1 MSFSSELESIQPGK
15 RKAFSFSRI
24 QAIAWNTL
32 TELVRLKV
40 FYFLLL
46 FALVIIGSSLF
57 MIQFT
62 FQQEFQVLKDAS
74 LGAMTIFTSLLAIL
88 ATANLLPKDIEDR
101 TLYTI
106 LAKPVPRFEYLLGKL
121 LGVFFLLLISVF
133 CMSVVFVVVLWL
145 RQTTVLA
152 EVHREFASSPE
163 DLAVKVREVRAAGLT
178 ASIFQGVG
186 LIYIKACLLASLTLL
201 ISTFA
206 TSAIFTT
213 IVAVVV
219 YFIGHLQS
227 TAREYWLAGGD
238 VGWGTRVFTAL
249 ISLVFPD
256 LQLFN
261 LVDDIVAGNPV
272 AAALFLRTCG
282 LGLLY
287 IIFYTLAAQFI
298 FVKKEL

>member
-1 MSFSSELESIQPGK
+1 MK
-15 RKAFSFSRI
+15 RKRFSFSRV

-121 LGVFFLLLISVF
+121 AGVFLLLLISVA
-133 CMSVVFVVVLWL
+133 CMSVVFVAVLWL

-152 EVHREFASSPE
+152 AVAQQFANSPE
-163 DLAVKVREVRAAGLT
+163 DLAVKVREVKAAGLT
-178 ASIFQGVG
+178 PTLFQGVA
-186 LIYIKACLLASLTLL
+186 LIYVKACLLGALTLL

-213 IVAVVV
+213 IVSVVV

-227 TAREYWLAGGD
+227 TARDYWLAGGD
-238 VGWGTRVFTAL
+238 ASWVTRVFTAL
-249 ISLVFPD
+249 LALIFPD

-261 LVDDIVAGNPV
+261 LVDDIVAGNAV
-272 AAALFLRTCG
+272 ATALFLKTIGIG
-282 LGLLY
+282 LIY
-287 IIFYTLAAQFI
+287 VIFYTLAAQFI

>member
-1 MSFSSELESIQPGK
+1 MSDSLTKKRPWFSAA
-15 RKAFSFSRI
+15 RVW
-24 QAIAWNTL
+24 AISGNTL

-74 LGAMTIFTSLLAIL
+74 LGAMSIFTSLLAIL

-106 LAKPVPRFEYLLGKL
+106 LAKPVPRFEYLLGKIC
-121 LGVFFLLLISVF
+121 GVFLLLLISVV
-133 CMSVVFVVVLWL
+133 CMSVVFVIVLWL
-145 RQTTVLA
+145 RQSSVLA
-152 EVHREFASSPE
+152 DVQREFAASPE
-163 DLAVKVREVRAAGLT
+163 DLAIKIREVKAAGLT

-201 ISTFA
+201 VSTFA

-213 IVAVVV
+213 IVSVVI

-227 TAREYWLAGGD
+227 TAREYWLAGENIS
-238 VGWGTRVFTAL
+238 WLTRIFTAL
-249 ISLVFPD
+249 LALAFPD

-272 AAALFLRTCG
+272 AMILFLKTCG
-282 LGLLY
+282 LGCLY
-287 IIFYTLAAQFI
+287 ILFYILAAQFV

>member
-1 MSFSSELESIQPGK
+1 MTSELHTTQAA
-15 RKAFSFSRI
+15 RRRAFSPLRV

-32 TELVRLKV
+32 TELIRLKV

-57 MIQFT
+57 MVQFT

-121 LGVFFLLLISVF
+121 FGVFTLLLISVL
-133 CMSVVFVVVLWL
+133 CMSVVFIAVLWL
-145 RQTTVLA
+145 RQSTVLA
-152 EVHREFASSPE
+152 NVRVEFAQSPE
-163 DLAVKVREVRAAGLT
+163 DLAVKIREVQAAGLT
-178 ASIFQGVG
+178 PSIFQGVT
-186 LIYIKACLLASLTLL
+186 LIYLKACLLAALTLL
-201 ISTFA
+201 VSTFA

-213 IVAVVV
+213 IVSVVV
-219 YFIGHLQS
+219 YFIGHLQA
-227 TAREYWLAGGD
+227 TAREYWLAGGN
-238 VGWGTRVFTAL
+238 VGWATRIFTAL
-249 ISLVFPD
+249 ISLLFPD

-272 AAALFLRTCG
+272 ATALFLKTCG
-282 LGLLY
+282 LGCLY
-287 IIFYTLAAQFI
+287 VVFYTLAAQFI
-298 FVKKEL
+298 FAKKEL

>member
-1 MSFSSELESIQPGK
+1 MTTTTPRK
-15 RKAFSFSRI
+15 RKFFSFSRV

-106 LAKPVPRFEYLLGKL
+106 LAKPVPRFEYLVGKL
-121 LGVFFLLLISVF
+121 LGVFLLLLISVI
-133 CMSVVFVVVLWL
+133 CMSLVFVVVLWL

-152 EVHREFASSPE
+152 QVQAEFARSPE
-163 DLAVKVREVRAAGLT
+163 DLVVKVREVRAAGLT
-178 ASIFQGVG
+178 PAIFEGVT

-206 TSAIFTT
+206 SSAIFST

-227 TAREYWLAGGD
+227 TAREYWLAD
-238 VGWGTRVFTAL
+238 RNVTWLTRVFTAL
-249 ISLVFPD
+249 VSLIFPD

-272 AAALFLRTCG
+272 ATALFLKTCG
-282 LGLLY
+282 LGCLY
-287 IIFYTLAAQFI
+287 ILFYTLAAQFI

>member
-1 MSFSSELESIQPGK
+1 MTHAMFAK
-15 RKAFSFSRI
+15 RKAFSFSRV

-133 CMSVVFVVVLWL
+133 CMSIVFVVVLWL

-152 EVHREFASSPE
+152 QVGQEFSQSPE
-163 DLAVKVREVRAAGLT
+163 DLAVKVREVKAAGLT

-201 ISTFA
+201 VSTFA

-227 TAREYWLAGGD
+227 TAREYWLAGGN
-238 VGWGTRVFTAL
+238 VSWATRIFTAL

-272 AAALFLRTCG
+272 AVGLFLKTCG
-282 LGLLY
+282 LGCLY

>member
-1 MSFSSELESIQPGK
+1 MSDSLTKKRPWFS
-15 RKAFSFSRI
+15 ASRVW
-24 QAIAWNTL
+24 AISGNTL

-106 LAKPVPRFEYLLGKL
+106 LAKPVPRFEYLLGKIC
-121 LGVFFLLLISVF
+121 GVFLLLLISVV
-133 CMSVVFVVVLWL
+133 CMSVVFVIVLWL
-145 RQTTVLA
+145 RQSSVLA
-152 EVHREFASSPE
+152 DVQREFAASPE
-163 DLAVKVREVRAAGLT
+163 DLAIKIREVKAAGLT

-201 ISTFA
+201 VSTFA

-213 IVAVVV
+213 IVSVVI

-227 TAREYWLAGGD
+227 TAREYWLAGENIS
-238 VGWGTRVFTAL
+238 WLTRIFTAL
-249 ISLVFPD
+249 LALAFPD

-272 AAALFLRTCG
+272 AMILFLKTCG
-282 LGLLY
+282 LGCLY
-287 IIFYTLAAQFI
+287 ILFYILAAQFV

>member
-1 MSFSSELESIQPGK
+1 MSTTPIKKRPFFSPA
-15 RKAFSFSRI
+15 RVW
-24 QAIAWNTL
+24 AIAGNTL

-106 LAKPVPRFEYLLGKL
+106 LAKPVPRFEYLVGKL
-121 LGVFFLLLISVF
+121 LGVFLLLLISVV
-133 CMSVVFVVVLWL
+133 CMTVVFVIVLWL

-152 EVHREFASSPE
+152 QVQAEFSASPE
-163 DLAVKVREVRAAGLT
+163 DLAVKVREVRAAGLVP
-178 ASIFQGVG
+178 AIFQGVA
-186 LIYIKACLLASLTLL
+186 LIYLKACLLASLTLL
-201 ISTFA
+201 VSTFA

-227 TAREYWLAGGD
+227 TAREYWLAGGNA
-238 VGWGTRVFTAL
+238 GWATRVFTAL
-249 ISLVFPD
+249 ISLIFPD

-261 LVDDIVAGNPV
+261 LVDDIVAGNAV
-272 AAALFLRTCG
+272 VLSLFLKTCG
-282 LGLLY
+282 LGCLY

>member
-1 MSFSSELESIQPGK
+1 MSDSLTKKRPWFSAA
-15 RKAFSFSRI
+15 RVW
-24 QAIAWNTL
+24 AISGNTL

-106 LAKPVPRFEYLLGKL
+106 LAKPVPRFEYLLGKIC
-121 LGVFFLLLISVF
+121 GVFLLLLISVV
-133 CMSVVFVVVLWL
+133 CMSVVFVIVLWL
-145 RQTTVLA
+145 RQSSVLA
-152 EVHREFASSPE
+152 DVQREFAASPE
-163 DLAVKVREVRAAGLT
+163 DLAIKIREVKAAGLT

-201 ISTFA
+201 VSTFA

-213 IVAVVV
+213 IVSVVI

-227 TAREYWLAGGD
+227 TAREYWLAGENIS
-238 VGWGTRVFTAL
+238 WLTRIFTAL
-249 ISLVFPD
+249 LALAFPD

-272 AAALFLRTCG
+272 AMILFLKTCG
-282 LGLLY
+282 LGCLY
-287 IIFYTLAAQFI
+287 ILFYILAAQFV